1 MHVVVRLKTGCMH
14 SDSYQSYAGL
24 EKSVK
29 LLVVLS
35 QSRSVRCLTSQAG
48 IVNPFKIR
56 AGDIPAALH
65 AVIPGFCRIAHVA
78 SQRKA

>member
-1 MHVVVRLKTGCMH
+1 MHVVARLKTGCMH

-29 LLVVLS
+29 LLIVLS

-48 IVNPFKIR
+48 IVNPFKR

>member
-1 MHVVVRLKTGCMH
+1 MYVVIRLKTGCMH

-48 IVNPFKIR
+48 IVNPFNM